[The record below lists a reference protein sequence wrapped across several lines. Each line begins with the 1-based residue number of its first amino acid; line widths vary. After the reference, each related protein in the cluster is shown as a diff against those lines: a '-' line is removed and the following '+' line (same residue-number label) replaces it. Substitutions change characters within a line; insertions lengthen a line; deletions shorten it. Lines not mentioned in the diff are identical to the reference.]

1 MTKRALSEKIAKQD
15 WKVYKTLKEQIAAL
29 ESEKESLS
37 QKD

>member
-1 MTKRALSEKIAKQD
+1 MTKLELVEITRK
-15 WKVYKTLKEQIAAL
+15 KVHKTLKEQIAAL